1 VPVDVASYRRWDGRA
16 RATRLATLSIAATM
30 IRRRLKNRFLR
41 LILFGVMLGA
51 VGISSLVYYLAL
63 EGKVNLGLGRQA
75 ELLGIT
81 DVNLL
86 ALLNRGFDGDI
97 GFWAV
102 LTAALVGTP
111 LIAEDRRAHALP
123 LYFSRPIGTT
133 DYVLGKALSAAFF
146 LAMILLLPRVAMYLV
161 DAGFA
166 EKEGQALRQLPVLLK
181 SLLVGGIGVFL
192 LTSVAL
198 GASSMADRPAHA
210 ALFFLGLI
218 GLSAALGPV
227 LARFLGASWEALSPY
242 GCIQRIGVELFD
254 VPDRLLIRTRASL
267 KELGVG
273 WAWAGVALWSAL
285 GLGLL
290 VVRVRRVE
298 VVT

>member
-1 VPVDVASYRRWDGRA
+1 
-16 RATRLATLSIAATM
+16 M

-210 ALFFLGLI
+210 AL
-218 GLSAALGPV
+218 
-227 LARFLGASWEALSPY
+227 RFLGASWEALSPY